1 MATYQ
6 VTSLVHVVMLLEAIA
21 EDVNHRHFVVWTPEL
36 FMLKAVYRDPNY
48 VSLLVNTFQ
57 MASLE
62 FLQTPTQSKFHP
74 RMAALD
80 KANSK

>member
-1 MATYQ
+1 
-6 VTSLVHVVMLLEAIA
+6 
-21 EDVNHRHFVVWTPEL
+21 
-36 FMLKAVYRDPNY
+36 MLKAVYRDPNY